1 MKKQLGI
8 LFAFIGLFGGWS
20 LANEYDDTIK
30 RMHQE

>member
-8 LFAFIGLFGGWS
+8 LFAFIGLFGGGS
-20 LANEYDDTIK
+20 FANEYDDAIK

>member
-8 LFAFIGLFGGWS
+8 LLAFIGLFGGWIFG
-20 LANEYDDTIK
+20 NEYDDTIK

>member
-8 LFAFIGLFGGWS
+8 LFAFIGLCGGWS
-20 LANEYDDTIK
+20 FANEYDDATK